1 MYICTYVYMY
11 ICIRVYVYIC
21 IYVDSLLV
29 ALIMKVEFF
38 ITRCCKRNG
47 SWIPKDFDTSHS
59 HPKKKRPG
67 LSEH

>member
-1 MYICTYVYMY
+1 MYICIYVCVYIYGSIYVYMY
-11 ICIRVYVYIC
+11 ICI
-21 IYVDSLLV
+21 DSLLV

>member
-1 MYICTYVYMY
+1 M
-11 ICIRVYVYIC
+11 YIC

-67 LSEH
+67 LFTDGYLDFAIRFM

>member
-1 MYICTYVYMY
+1 MCVCIYIY
-11 ICIRVYVYIC
+11 IYIYIC
-21 IYVDSLLV
+21 IYIDSILV

>member
-1 MYICTYVYMY
+1 MYIY
-11 ICIRVYVYIC
+11 